1 MQLELFLYIQNHHSE
16 KVRTLTKKRSL
27 REMIFTSYSIPETK
41 LIILF
46 SYYCVAIILLLIQ
59 LVVILRSNDTTVE
72 NVSSF
77 ALCSVGGYRTE
88 CDTYRENLNDDLT
101 PAIVF
106 DLISTVFLSL
116 VNIINLLYVVQY
128 KDIKEA
134 FQKAFPSSTESSAE
148 P

>member
-1 MQLELFLYIQNHHSE
+1 M
-16 KVRTLTKKRSL
+16 KTLTKKPSL

-46 SYYCVAIILLLIQ
+46 SFYCISIILLLIH
-59 LVVILRSNDTTVE
+59 LVVILRSNDTVVE
-72 NVSSF
+72 NVSGF
-77 ALCSVGGYRTE
+77 TLCSVGGYRTE
-88 CDTYRENLNDDLT
+88 CDRYRENLNNDLT

-116 VNIINLLYVVQY
+116 VNVINLLYVVQY

-134 FQKAFPSSTESSAE
+134 FQKAFASTTQSSIQS
-148 P
+148 